1 MKEIILYGIPNCDTT
16 KKAIEWL
23 KKNKSIF
30 IFHNYKQQGIS
41 KEKLLEW
48 DTKVGWDSFFNKR
61 STSWRALPKEEQDSI
76 KNLSAVIKIMQENNS
91 ITALQ
96 CRKATV
102 LQYYATS
109 SSHYAASFSQSISV
123 TCSVV
128 VAVFS

>member
-48 DTKVGWDSFFNKR
+48 DTKVGWDSFFNKH

-76 KNLSAVIKIMQENNS
+76 KNLSAAIKIMQENNS
-91 ITALQ
+91 IIKRPIIEYKNGLIIGFNEIDYKRAFL
-96 CRKATV
+96 
-102 LQYYATS
+102 
-109 SSHYAASFSQSISV
+109 
-123 TCSVV
+123 
-128 VAVFS
+128 

>member
-30 IFHNYKQQGIS
+30 IFHNYKQPGIS

-76 KNLSAVIKIMQENNS
+76 KNLSAAIKIMQENNS
-91 ITALQ
+91 IIKRPIIEYKNGLIIGFNEIDYKRAFL
-96 CRKATV
+96 
-102 LQYYATS
+102 
-109 SSHYAASFSQSISV
+109 
-123 TCSVV
+123 
-128 VAVFS
+128 